1 MHTHD
6 SATQNWTSEYTTV
19 SKATCLDGTSVSLT
33 SARVTTRVSAE
44 TGASGTRTP
53 PRDHGETRPCDR
65 FLLPGNRCRHVL
77 MNRDATRMPS

>member
-19 SKATCLDGTSVSLT
+19 STAACLDGTSVSLT

-53 PRDHGETRPCDR
+53 PPDHGETRPCDR
-65 FLLPGNRCRHVL
+65 FLLPGNRCPHVL